1 MPRSIGEQLLREVPL
16 LHSDQDVGSAVR
28 QIIDAKV
35 AALPVVDANGR
46 LVGIFGEREFI
57 TAAFPGYLRELK
69 YAAFVSHEAEEAL
82 ELRRECRD
90 ETVQAHMNTEHI
102 DVPSEFS
109 DAQIA
114 EIFLHHRVL
123 IVPIADHGQVR
134 GIITRWEFF
143 KAIAERLLGEAPAG
157 S

>member
-1 MPRSIGEQLLREVPL
+1 
-16 LHSDQDVGSAVR
+16 
-28 QIIDAKV
+28 
-35 AALPVVDANGR
+35 
-46 LVGIFGEREFI
+46 
-57 TAAFPGYLRELK
+57 
-69 YAAFVSHEAEEAL
+69 
-82 ELRRECRD
+82 
-90 ETVQAHMNTEHI
+90 MNTEHV
-102 DVPSEFS
+102 DAPVDYS